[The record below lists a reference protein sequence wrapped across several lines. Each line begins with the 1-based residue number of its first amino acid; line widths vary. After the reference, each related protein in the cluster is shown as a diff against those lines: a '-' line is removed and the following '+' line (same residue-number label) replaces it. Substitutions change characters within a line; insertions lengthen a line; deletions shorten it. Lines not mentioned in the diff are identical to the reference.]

1 MPDTAPT
8 LPVTPL
14 EPVLPDV
21 LRPGL
26 RLVFCGSA
34 PGAVSAA
41 RGAYYAHPGN
51 RFWRVLHEAG
61 LTPRRLAPA
70 EYKLLLDWGIGLT
83 DMAKHASG
91 NDDQLPPDAYDPAGF
106 AARILAVRPDA
117 VAFTAKAPAAAFLG
131 RRTSAIGYGRVE
143 GTPDFP
149 PVWVMPSTSGQASRF
164 WDDRPWHALGAWFRG
179 EPPGGGGT

>member
-1 MPDTAPT
+1 MAEPP
-8 LPVTPL
+8 
-14 EPVLPDV
+14 PVLPD
-21 LRPGL
+21 LLAPGL

-70 EYKLLLDWGIGLT
+70 EYPHLLRLGIGLT

-91 NDDQLPPDAYDPAGF
+91 NDDQLPPGAYDPAGF
-106 AARILAVRPDA
+106 AARIRAVRPQA
-117 VAFTAKAPAAAFLG
+117 LAFTAKAPAAAFLG
-131 RRTSAIGYGRVE
+131 RPTGALRYGRVE
-143 GTPDFP
+143 GVADFP
-149 PVWVMPSTSGQASRF
+149 PLWVLPSTSGQASRF
-164 WDDRPWHALGAWFRG
+164 WDDRPWHALGAWFRA
-179 EPPGGGGT
+179 EAPPPQPLEGPA

>member
-1 MPDTAPT
+1 MRQ
-8 LPVTPL
+8 
-14 EPVLPDV
+14 PVLPDL

-51 RFWRVLHEAG
+51 RFWRVLHESG

-70 EYKLLLDWGIGLT
+70 EYPELLKLGIGLT

-91 NDDQLPPDAYDPAGF
+91 NDDELPPDAYDPADF
-106 AARILAVRPDA
+106 AARILAVKPAA

-131 RRTSAIGYGRVE
+131 RRTAALRYGRVE
-143 GTPDFP
+143 GPLDFP
-149 PVWVMPSTSGQASRF
+149 PLWVLPSTSGQASRF
-164 WDDRPWHALGAWFRG
+164 WDDRPWHALGAWFHAT
-179 EPPGGGGT
+179 PQSGGAIL

>member
-1 MPDTAPT
+1 
-8 LPVTPL
+8 VTER
-14 EPVLPDV
+14 EPVLPDL

-51 RFWRVLHEAG
+51 RFWRTLHEAG

-70 EYKLLLDWGIGLT
+70 EFPQLLNLGIGLT

-91 NDDQLPPDAYDPAGF
+91 NDDQLPADAYDPAGF
-106 AARILAVRPDA
+106 AARILRVRPAA

-131 RRTSAIGYGRVE
+131 RRTSALGYGRVE
-143 GTPDFP
+143 GPLDFP
-149 PVWVMPSTSGQASRF
+149 PVWVLPSTSGQASRF
-164 WDDRPWHALGAWFRG
+164 WDDRPWQALGAWFRA
-179 EPPGGGGT
+179 EPPGSSCA

>member
-1 MPDTAPT
+1 MKQ
-8 LPVTPL
+8 
-14 EPVLPDV
+14 PVLPDL

-61 LTPRRLAPA
+61 LTPRRLSPH
-70 EYKLLLDWGIGLT
+70 EYPLLLGLGIGLT

-91 NDDQLPPDAYDPAGF
+91 NDADLPPDAYDPEGF
-106 AARILAVRPDA
+106 RQRILAVEPAA

-131 RRTSAIGYGRVE
+131 RRTGALPYGRVE
-143 GTPDFP
+143 GLLGFP
-149 PVWVMPSTSGQASRF
+149 AIWVMPSTSGQASRF

-179 EPPGGGGT
+179 AAPG